1 MKELLF
7 GWIQDIAFYT
17 LLMVVVLHVLPEKNQ
32 RKYLQFFMGIV
43 LMILVISPFL
53 TALGLEQQL
62 DETYARQTYDRELQE
77 FLRKQEAIEEEYQ
90 RHLEEK
96 LYEARDEAESLK
108 EEQREEKQQEEQQE
122 QEQQIQESWI
132 KEQDQQSQEK
142 GKAPR
147 EGEIGE
153 IPEIHIEI
161 GKPEGD

>member
-90 RHLEEK
+90 RHLEES
-96 LYEARDEAESLK
+96 YTRPGMRRRA
-108 EEQREEKQQEEQQE
+108 
-122 QEQQIQESWI
+122 
-132 KEQDQQSQEK
+132 
-142 GKAPR
+142 
-147 EGEIGE
+147 
-153 IPEIHIEI
+153 
-161 GKPEGD
+161 

>member
-1 MKELLF
+1 MKDLLF

-53 TALGLEQQL
+53 SALGLERQL

-77 FLRKQEAIEEEYQ
+77 FLKKQEAIEEEYQ

-108 EEQREEKQQEEQQE
+108 EEQEEEQRIQEERRQEEGLTGRQE
-122 QEQQIQESWI
+122 QESREKQE
-132 KEQDQQSQEK
+132 
-142 GKAPR
+142 APR
-147 EGEIGE
+147 KGEGSGIS
-153 IPEIHIEI
+153 EIHIEI
-161 GKPEGD
+161 GEPEED

>member
-17 LLMVVVLHVLPEKNQ
+17 LLMVVVLHVLPEKGQ

-53 TALGLEQQL
+53 SVLGLDRQL
-62 DETYARQTYDRELQE
+62 DETYARQTYDQEIQE
-77 FLRKQEAIEEEYQ
+77 FLKRQEAIEEEYQ
-90 RHLEEK
+90 RYMEEK

-108 EEQREEKQQEEQQE
+108 EEQREQEGQE
-122 QEQQIQESWI
+122 QGPVPQEGDES
-132 KEQDQQSQEK
+132 
-142 GKAPR
+142 G
-147 EGEIGE
+147 

-161 GKPEGD
+161 GKPEED

>member
-1 MKELLF
+1 MPEIVLDERDWRRHYGTGMKELLF

-43 LMILVISPFL
+43 LMILVMSPFL
-53 TALGLEQQL
+53 SIFGLERQL
-62 DETYARQTYDRELQE
+62 DENYARQTYDRELQD
-77 FLRKQEAIEEEYQ
+77 FLEKQEAIEEEYQ

-108 EEQREEKQQEEQQE
+108 EEQV
-122 QEQQIQESWI
+122 
-132 KEQDQQSQEK
+132 QEK
-142 GKAPR
+142 E
-147 EGEIGE
+147 EGESSG

-161 GKPEGD
+161 GKPEED

>member
-90 RHLEEK
+90 KHLEEK

-108 EEQREEKQQEEQQE
+108 EEQREEEQQEEQERQS
-122 QEQQIQESWI
+122 QESWI
-132 KEQDQQSQEK
+132 KEQDQQRQEK

-161 GKPEGD
+161 EKPEGD

>member
-43 LMILVISPFL
+43 LMILVMSPFL
-53 TALGLEQQL
+53 SVFGLERQL
-62 DETYARQTYDRELQE
+62 DENYARQTYDRELQD
-77 FLRKQEAIEEEYQ
+77 FLEKQEAIEEEYQ

-108 EEQREEKQQEEQQE
+108 EEQV
-122 QEQQIQESWI
+122 
-132 KEQDQQSQEK
+132 QEK
-142 GKAPR
+142 E
-147 EGEIGE
+147 EGESSG
-153 IPEIHIEI
+153 IPKIHIEI
-161 GKPEGD
+161 GKPEED